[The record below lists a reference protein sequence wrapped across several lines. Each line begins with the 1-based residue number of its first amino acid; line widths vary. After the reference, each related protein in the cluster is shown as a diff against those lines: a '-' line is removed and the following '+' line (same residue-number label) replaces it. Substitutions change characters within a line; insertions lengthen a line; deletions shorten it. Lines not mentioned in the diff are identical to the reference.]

1 VAYYLGRDA
10 PYAERL
16 RLEVPQGG
24 TEDLDGS
31 TRCGAVLQRLAGRRK
46 DAVTGG
52 EKAADRRT
60 PGRPTACR
68 LESQPRQ
75 EMPTR
80 QRGCGPR
87 SAACL
92 GVMEK
97 GAQLVTRRRWSIP
110 VGLMTAAVALT
121 LAVMVIS
128 GVRPAQGS
136 PPPASPVLSRS
147 AVTFHDAMRELWEDH
162 ITWTRNVIIS
172 FEVNDPDSSVT
183 LPDLGAALDRLF
195 QNQVDIGNAIKPYY
209 GNQRGEQLTALLHD
223 HIAIAGEILQ
233 AVKTG
238 NTAAYQDANARWY
251 ANAHDI
257 AVFLSETLDPSLASL
272 AEMDAMMKD
281 HLDATTEEVVARLT
295 GDWIGDVA
303 AYDKVHNQALQM
315 ADMLSD
321 GIIANFP
328 AKFRP

>member
-1 VAYYLGRDA
+1 
-10 PYAERL
+10 
-16 RLEVPQGG
+16 
-24 TEDLDGS
+24 
-31 TRCGAVLQRLAGRRK
+31 
-46 DAVTGG
+46 
-52 EKAADRRT
+52 
-60 PGRPTACR
+60 
-68 LESQPRQ
+68 
-75 EMPTR
+75 
-80 QRGCGPR
+80 
-87 SAACL
+87 
-92 GVMEK
+92 MEK

-110 VGLMTAAVALT
+110 VGLLTAALAVAL
-121 LAVMVIS
+121 AVMAIS

-136 PPPASPVLSRS
+136 TPPALPVLTQS
-147 AVTFHDAMRELWEDH
+147 AVTFHDAMRKLWEDH

-172 FEVNDPDSSVT
+172 FEVNVPKSRET
-183 LPDLGAALDRLF
+183 LPDLSAALDRLF

-209 GNQRGEQLTALLHD
+209 GTDRGNELTGLLHD

-238 NTAAYQDANARWY
+238 DTAAYQDANTRWY

-257 AVFLSETLDPSLASL
+257 AVFLSETLDPPLGSL
-272 AEMDAMMKD
+272 AEMDDMMKD

-295 GDWIGDVA
+295 GDWTGDVA

-315 ADMLSD
+315 ADMLSN